1 MIHRLNVLIATLWL
15 AFAPA
20 YAQVGQIPGWPPTQV
35 VGGGG
40 GCSQATTFLAR
51 TSGLSG
57 TETSAYTTMIC
68 GMVTDGTWSKFDALY
83 IFATNTTTTANLNL
97 VSTSFGLTPTG
108 AALTFTADHGYT
120 GNGTSG
126 FLDTGLVLTSAT
138 QYTLNSGAIG
148 VYDLTNRTTNSNTF
162 AMGVTNVS
170 DARILILNTNFI
182 FNINTTANTSIANT
196 QAQGLWFVNRSS
208 ASLNTVYLNGNTGTP
223 FGSSTQAAGSVPVT
237 TSMAIFGQNTSGG
250 IQQPTTDQFSAA
262 WIGGGFT
269 TTDVANV
276 SSRINAFMTAL
287 GINVY

>member
-1 MIHRLNVLIATLWL
+1 MIYVRAL
-15 AFAPA
+15 FA
-20 YAQVGQIPGWPPTQV
+20 YLLLCSSVFAQVGQIPSWPPIQV
-35 VGGGG
+35 VSSGS

-57 TETSAYTTMIC
+57 TETTAYTTMIC
-68 GMVTDGTWSKFDALY
+68 GMVTDGTWAKFDALY

-97 VSTSFGLTPTG
+97 VSTSFGITTHG
-108 AALTFTADHGYT
+108 APTFTADHGYT
-120 GNGTSG
+120 GTGSNSDW
-126 FLDTGLVLTSAT
+126 LDTGLVLTSAT

-162 AMGVTNVS
+162 AMGVANVS

-208 ASLNTVYLNGNTGTP
+208 SSQNTVYLNGNTGTP
-223 FGSSTQAAGSVPVT
+223 FGSSTNPSGSVPVT
-237 TSMAIFGQNTSGG
+237 TSMAILGQNTSGG